1 MTPSVRY
8 RRIVGFFS
16 RVVLQ
21 LIAWEWILPRIGFR
35 AVADRTRSARLHRT
49 AASFRALAIE
59 MGGVLIKV
67 GQFLSSR
74 VDVLPEE
81 VTSELAGLQDEVPPE
96 QFADV
101 RAVIE
106 RELGSQFQ
114 KLAAIGEVPLAA
126 ASLGQVHRATLART
140 AGDAPS
146 SEADVAAERTQGAP
160 ASAAN
165 EEPLHVVIK
174 VQRPNIE
181 ALIATDL
188 AALDTVGKWL
198 HRWPPVRRRANL
210 PNLLVEFTRVL
221 YEELDYLAEG
231 RNAETFAA
239 HLDKSREVRVPRV
252 IWSHTTKHVLTL
264 EDVFAIKITD
274 YQSISAA
281 GIDRAEVAQ
290 RLFRTYLQQIFRDGF
305 FHADPH
311 PGNLF
316 VSPHKDGHEWQLVFV
331 DFGMVGRLPPAV
343 RTGLRE
349 AAIAVGTRD
358 SARLVRAQQQ
368 LGLLLPS
375 VNLAL
380 LERAEARVLEQF
392 WGRTMADLQQISR
405 QELRAFV
412 KDFRELLYTMPFHV
426 PEDLILLVRTLGIL
440 SGMCTGLNPQFNVWN
455 ELTPFAKTLLEE
467 ESSFDW
473 RMLVDEAWGVAMATL
488 ALPRQAEAALGKLN
502 RSELALR
509 IPSVEDQLGR
519 LELTMRRVMGAV
531 LGAAALLGAVQL
543 FVAGQKTAGAWL
555 AAGAL
560 VALVWS
566 VTRRL

>member
-1 MTPSVRY
+1 MTSSVRY
-8 RRIVGFFS
+8 RRIVVFFS
-16 RVVLQ
+16 RAALQ
-21 LIAWEWILPRIGFR
+21 LIAWEWVLPQVGFHR
-35 AVADRTRSARLHRT
+35 AADRTRSARLHRT

-96 QFADV
+96 QFAAV

-106 RELGSQFQ
+106 RELRGQLSQKF
-114 KLAAIGEVPLAA
+114 AVIEEVPLAA
-126 ASLGQVHRATLART
+126 ASLGQVHRATLVRPAV
-140 AGDAPS
+140 AEPNAESDAPGGPRQ
-146 SEADVAAERTQGAP
+146 DTAAGED
-160 ASAAN
+160 
-165 EEPLHVVIK
+165 PLHVVIK
-174 VQRPNIE
+174 VQRPNVE

-188 AALDTVGKWL
+188 AALNTVGKWL
-198 HRWPPVRRRANL
+198 HRWPPVRRRADI
-210 PNLLVEFTRVL
+210 PSLLAEFTRVL
-221 YEELDYLAEG
+221 HEELDYLAEG

-239 HLDKSREVRVPRV
+239 NLENKAGVRVPRV
-252 IWSHTTKHVLTL
+252 VWSCTTKRVLTL
-264 EDVFAIKITD
+264 EDVFSIKITD
-274 YQSISAA
+274 YEAITKA
-281 GIDRAEVAQ
+281 GIQRADVAQ

-316 VSPHKDGHEWQLVFV
+316 VWPQRDGHDWQLVFV
-331 DFGMVGRLPPAV
+331 DFGMVGRLPANV

-375 VNLAL
+375 ANLEM

-392 WGRTMADLQQISR
+392 WGRTLEDIQQIGR
-405 QELRAFV
+405 QEFRVLA

-426 PEDLILLVRTLGIL
+426 PEDLILLGRTLGIL
-440 SGMCTGLNPQFNVWN
+440 SGMCTGMNPQFNVWN
-455 ELTPFAKTLLEE
+455 ELTPFAKALVEEDASFNWRTL
-467 ESSFDW
+467 
-473 RMLVDEAWGVAMATL
+473 VGEAWDFAAATL
-488 ALPRQAEAALGKLN
+488 ALPRQAEAVLGKLN

-509 IPSVEDQLGR
+509 IPNVEEQLGR

-531 LGAAALLGAVQL
+531 IGAAAVLGAVQL
-543 FVAGQKTAGAWL
+543 YVAGHRTAGAWL
-555 AAGAL
+555 AAGA
-560 VALVWS
+560 VMALLWS